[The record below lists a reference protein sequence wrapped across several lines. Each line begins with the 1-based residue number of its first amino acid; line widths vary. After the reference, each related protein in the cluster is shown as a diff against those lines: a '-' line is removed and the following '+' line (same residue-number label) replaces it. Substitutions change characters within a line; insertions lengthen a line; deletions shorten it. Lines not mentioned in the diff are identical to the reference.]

1 MASLRWLMLTD
12 GAAACQPSLDV
23 PTISRAEVPAGAMPN
38 PLCPVTG
45 EPAVRLIQWIRPRF
59 LTDLWRYGMRVDP
72 RSSFGTV
79 ARFGLWESPTGLHF
93 FDPMIEGDHAFYT
106 QFYANAIERGLWAR
120 DCVRQEFHLAARRI
134 APGARVLDVGCGFA
148 EFRRVV
154 PQASYTGL
162 DPHFAGDS
170 EIAEVRNE
178 TLAAHL
184 AAHAGS
190 YDAVC
195 AFQVLEHLRAPTEMF
210 ADMVAAAKPGGLLI
224 VGVPHVPS
232 ALTRFPN
239 NPVNAPPHH
248 LSWWTHGALAA
259 LAERH
264 GAAVESIEH
273 VPWGDCDSLLYWM
286 ERCSPLRCRD
296 IYYRNR
302 LGWHAA
308 VLIALVGG
316 RLMHTL
322 RGTPQ
327 TTDEGVGLLMVAR
340 RGR

>member
-1 MASLRWLMLTD
+1 
-12 GAAACQPSLDV
+12 
-23 PTISRAEVPAGAMPN
+23 MPN

-45 EPAVRLIQWIRPRF
+45 EPAARLVQWIRPRF
-59 LTDLWRYGMRVDP
+59 LIDLWRYGMRVDA
-72 RSSFGTV
+72 RSSFGAV
-79 ARFGLWESPTGLHF
+79 ERFGLWESPTGLHF
-93 FDPMIEGDHAFYT
+93 FDPMVEGDHAFYT

-120 DCVRQEFHLAARRI
+120 DCLRQEFHLAASHI

-148 EFRRVV
+148 EFRRVI

-162 DPHFAGDS
+162 DPHFAGEG

-178 TLAAHL
+178 TLRAHL
-184 AAHAGS
+184 AAHAGG

-210 ADMVAAAKPGGLLI
+210 ADMVAAARPGGLVI

-248 LSWWTHGALAA
+248 LTWWTRAALVA

-264 GAAVESIEH
+264 GASVESIEN

-286 ERCSPLRCRD
+286 ERCSLLRCRD

-302 LGWHAA
+302 LWWHAA
-308 VLIALVGG
+308 VLIGLAGG
-316 RLMHTL
+316 AMMHAL
-322 RGTPQ
+322 RGTPR
-327 TTDEGVGLLMVAR
+327 TTDEGVGLIMMAR
-340 RGR
+340 RKE